1 MRVRRLILAAAAL
14 ACATSAAAQTVACN
28 LDLNIT
34 DQDPAGLNVRA
45 SPGGAVLTSVK
56 AKGLWV
62 QVEVTGQS
70 GAWARIKSATRLSED
85 DPGGT
90 LVWKGVG
97 WVAFSKLGIDH
108 LDERTRLRDAPN
120 QNGKL
125 LLSLEGYDD
134 STMPRAEA
142 ILGCDGDWLRL
153 KVKGVTGWTQN
164 FCSNELTTCV

>member
-1 MRVRRLILAAAAL
+1 MRPRQLILAAAAL
-14 ACATSAAAQTVACN
+14 ACASSATAQTAACN

-90 LVWKGVG
+90 LVGTGVG
-97 WVAFSKLGIDH
+97 WVAFSKGGIDH

-120 QNGKL
+120 DQGKL
-125 LLSLEGYDD
+125 LLTLEGYDD

-142 ILGCDGDWLRL
+142 LLGCDGDWLKL
-153 KVKGVTGWTQN
+153 KVKGATGWTQN